1 MAGHQTGQHDVL
13 DPEASQGLVG
23 LHDVEDV
30 AAVFGDDGLPA
41 RLETIGESGI
51 RMIGIG
57 PVVPRFR
64 GQVPGADH
72 RPAEVDQQAPDLP
85 SQMRRPRVVGEGENP
100 LLPVDFEQC
109 TSHDHTR

>member
-13 DPEASQGLVG
+13 DPEAPQGLVG
-23 LHDVEDV
+23 LCGIEDV
-30 AAVFGDDGLPA
+30 AAVLGDDGLPA
-41 RLETIGESGI
+41 RFETIHESGI

-85 SQMRRPRVVGEGENP
+85 SQMRRPRVVGKGENP
-100 LLPVDFEQC
+100 VLPVDFEQC
-109 TSHDHTR
+109 TSHDPTR